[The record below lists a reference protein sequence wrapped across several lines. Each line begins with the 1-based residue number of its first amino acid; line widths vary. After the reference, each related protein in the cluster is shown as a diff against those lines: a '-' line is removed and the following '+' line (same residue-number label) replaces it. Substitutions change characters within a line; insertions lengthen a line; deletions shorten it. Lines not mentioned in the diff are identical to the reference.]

1 MARSNMARNMAHDLR
16 DSLAADRTQALA
28 WLPVSREIAERLDRF
43 VALLLERQAVMN
55 LIAPS
60 TIPQV
65 WTRHVA
71 DSLQLLNIAPQA
83 KRWIDLGSGAGFP
96 GLVIAAA
103 LSGEAGAAVH
113 LVESTGKKAAFL
125 REAADAMDA
134 PVTVHVMRIEDFAPN
149 FRESADVV
157 TARAL
162 APLDKLLGLAAPLL
176 KTGAEGLFL
185 KGQDVDAE
193 LTLASKYWNIDA
205 DLIPSK
211 TNPQSRIV
219 RVRGAKPKSARRTF

>member
-1 MARSNMARNMAHDLR
+1 MVRNLAHDLAHDLR
-16 DSLAADRTQALA
+16 ASLAADRAEALA
-28 WLPVSREIAERLDRF
+28 AFPVSREIGERLDRF

-60 TIPQV
+60 TIPQI

-71 DSLQLLNIAPQA
+71 DSLQLLELAPQA

-96 GLVIAAA
+96 GLVIATA
-103 LSGEAGAAVH
+103 LAGNDGVAVH
-113 LVESTGKKAAFL
+113 LVESIGKKAAFL
-125 REAADAMDA
+125 QEAAHAIDA
-134 PVTVHVMRIEDFAPN
+134 PVTVHAKRIEDFAQN
-149 FRESADVV
+149 FRESVDVV

-176 KTGAEGLFL
+176 KTGAQGLFP

-193 LTLASKYWNIDA
+193 LTLASKYWNISA

-211 TNPQSRIV
+211 TNPRSRIV
-219 RVRGAKPKSARRTF
+219 RVQSVRPKSARR

>member
-1 MARSNMARNMAHDLR
+1 MARSMARNITQDVAA
-16 DSLAADRTQALA
+16 SLAADRAEALA
-28 WLPVSREIAERLDRF
+28 LLPVSREIGERLDRF

-55 LIAPS
+55 LVAPS
-60 TIPQV
+60 TLPQI

-71 DSLQLLNIAPQA
+71 DSLQLLSLAPRA

-103 LSGEAGAAVH
+103 LVGEDDVAVH
-113 LVESTGKKAAFL
+113 LVESIGKKAAFL
-125 REAADAMDA
+125 REAAHAIDA
-134 PVTVHVMRIEDFAPN
+134 PVTVHAERIENFAHS
-149 FRESADVV
+149 FDESVNVV

-162 APLDKLLGLAAPLL
+162 APMDKLLGLAHPLL
-176 KTGAEGLFL
+176 KTGAQGLFH

-193 LTLASKYWNIDA
+193 LTLASKYWNISA

-211 TNPQSRIV
+211 TNPRSRIV
-219 RVRGAKPKSARRTF
+219 RIHSLSPKPARRKF

>member
-1 MARSNMARNMAHDLR
+1 MARNMAHDVQA
-16 DSLAADRTQALA
+16 SLAADRAQALSSFA
-28 WLPVSREIAERLDRF
+28 VSREIGERLDRF

-55 LIAPS
+55 LISPS
-60 TIPQV
+60 TIPQI

-71 DSLQLLNIAPQA
+71 DSLQLLAAPQA

-103 LSGEAGAAVH
+103 LAGKAGVAVH
-113 LVESTGKKAAFL
+113 LVESTGKKASFL
-125 REAADAMDA
+125 QEAAQAIDA
-134 PVTVHVMRIEDFAPN
+134 PVTVHAKRIEDFAQN
-149 FRESADVV
+149 FGESVDVV

-176 KTGAEGLFL
+176 KTGAQGLFP

-193 LTLASKYWNIDA
+193 LTLASKYWNISA

-211 TNPQSRIV
+211 TSPRSRIV
-219 RVRGAKPKSARRTF
+219 RVHSVRPKPVRR

>member
-1 MARSNMARNMAHDLR
+1 MVRSMAQNIAQDVGA
-16 DSLAADRTQALA
+16 SLAADRAEALA
-28 WLPVSREIAERLDRF
+28 SLRVSRETGERLDRF
-43 VALLLERQAVMN
+43 VALLLERQVVMN

-60 TIPQV
+60 TIPQI

-71 DSLQLLNIAPQA
+71 DSLQLLSLAPRA

-103 LSGEAGAAVH
+103 LAREAGVAVH
-113 LVESTGKKAAFL
+113 LVESIGKKAAFL
-125 REAADAMDA
+125 REAAYAMDA
-134 PVTVHVMRIEDFAPN
+134 PVTVHAERIENFAQH
-149 FRESADVV
+149 FDESVDVV

-162 APLDKLLGLAAPLL
+162 APMGKLLGLAHPLL
-176 KTGAEGLFL
+176 KKGAQGLFH

-193 LTLASKYWNIDA
+193 LTLASKYWNISA

-211 TNPQSRIV
+211 TNPRGRIV
-219 RVRGAKPKSARRTF
+219 RVHSLRPKPVRRKF